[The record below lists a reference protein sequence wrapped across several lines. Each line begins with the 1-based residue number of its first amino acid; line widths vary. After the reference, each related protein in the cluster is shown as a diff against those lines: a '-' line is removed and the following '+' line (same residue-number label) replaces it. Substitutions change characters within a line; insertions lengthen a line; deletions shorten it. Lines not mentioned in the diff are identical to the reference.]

1 MKKYFIFGICFSF
14 VFAHKTM
21 AQETRFGARGSL
33 LISSFRVL
41 QGNVSGNFTSNT
53 GFAGGLF
60 VDFPIANSIHLQPA
74 VEFAIKGGTSPDL
87 LKYSISYLEVPI
99 NVFWKGDLGNGKL
112 YCGAG
117 PYIAFA
123 LGGSVSRNG
132 QEESLKFGGTANDD
146 LEVLDFGMNMHVG
159 YEFDMGFTAG
169 LKYDLG
175 FTNINSIASSAI
187 VRNRAFAISVGFL
200 F

>member
-1 MKKYFIFGICFSF
+1 MKKYLIFSVCF
-14 VFAHKTM
+14 VFAQTII
-21 AQETRFGARGSL
+21 AQQTRFGARGNL

-41 QGNVSGNFTSNT
+41 QGTANGNFSSYT
-53 GFAGGLF
+53 GFSGGFF
-60 VDFPIANSIHLQPA
+60 VDFPVSHSIHLQPA
-74 VEFAIKGGTSPDL
+74 VEFAMKGSVSPDL

-117 PYIAFA
+117 PYFAYA

-132 QEESLKFGGTANDD
+132 EEQSLKFGGTANDD
-146 LEVLDFGMNMHVG
+146 FEALDIGMNMHVG

-175 FTNINSIASSAI
+175 FTNINGVSSSVI
-187 VRNRAFAISVGFL
+187 VRNRGFALSVGYL